1 MEGLHSMSHLMFNQ
15 VEQIADVKTC
25 SIDNVEQ
32 RYYKVQWKCTWEPA
46 IVLERF
52 CGKIIADYEKGP
64 SSCRTQVKTVEKTKR
79 QSVSIEKHVGLSGNS
94 LNLSNKGSDKICSTN
109 EVQNFLIEKISTT
122 NNKLNNKLNLH
133 NLNIKTEPDKEP
145 GETCPTKSAKDVIN
159 ESLPP
164 YNFEIKP
171 DLNDEIFPSINI
183 LNENDDANFN
193 HTIVEEESNFY
204 GAITAEEPSF
214 NHAITTEESSFNNAI
229 TAEESNF
236 ANKDRID
243 DITASY
249 NKTPS
254 YSNLFSNICSKDSSV
269 TGLIKKHET
278 KLSINCFKCHLCSYF
293 APERSKLKRH
303 MSKHTGEKPFKCS
316 LCSYSASQK
325 HKIKSHMGKHT
336 GDYRFKCDWCPYSTN
351 FHTDL
356 KRHLM
361 THTGEKPF
369 KCDQCDYRTIRKAHL
384 KHHLKCIHKL

>member
-193 HTIVEEESNFY
+193 HTIVEEEFSFNHVITAEESRFNH
-204 GAITAEEPSF
+204 AITAEESSF
-214 NHAITTEESSFNNAI
+214 NHAITAEESRFNHAITIEESNFNHAITVEESNFNHVITAEESIFNNAI

-243 DITASY
+243 
-249 NKTPS
+249 
-254 YSNLFSNICSKDSSV
+254 
-269 TGLIKKHET
+269 
-278 KLSINCFKCHLCSYF
+278 
-293 APERSKLKRH
+293 
-303 MSKHTGEKPFKCS
+303 
-316 LCSYSASQK
+316 
-325 HKIKSHMGKHT
+325 GK
-336 GDYRFKCDWCPYSTN
+336 
-351 FHTDL
+351 
-356 KRHLM
+356 
-361 THTGEKPF
+361 
-369 KCDQCDYRTIRKAHL
+369 
-384 KHHLKCIHKL
+384 